1 MVKTRLIPILL
12 LQNGM
17 LVRAERF
24 RNYQIIGN
32 PIVEVQR
39 YNEWAVDEIIYLDIT
54 HAGEYDQRRR
64 DTKHTGMNDPFTIL
78 EKVSETCFIPLTW
91 GGRIRT
97 IEDMRK
103 CFRQGADKITIN
115 TAAVE
120 NSELITQGA
129 LKFGSQ
135 AIVAS
140 IDVLRSVNGEL
151 EVITHCGQHH
161 TGKDPLA
168 WSKES
173 ETRGAGEILLQSIDR
188 DGMACGYDLDLV
200 HSVAQAVNIP
210 VIACSGAGDYKDYVK
225 VVEAGADAVAAANI
239 WHFKEMSDV
248 GGKMAM
254 AKAGLNIRHWK

>member
-17 LVRAERF
+17 LVRGERF

-54 HAGEYDQRRR
+54 RDGEYDQRRR

-78 EKVSETCFIPLTW
+78 EKVSETCFVPLTW

-97 IEDMRK
+97 IEDMHK
-103 CFRQGADKITIN
+103 CFRKGADKITIN

-120 NSELITQGA
+120 NPELITEGA

-135 AIVAS
+135 AIVMS
-140 IDVLRSVNGEL
+140 IDVFRSADGRLDVL
-151 EVITHCGQHH
+151 THCGEHH
-161 TGKDPLA
+161 TGKDPLD
-168 WSKES
+168 WSIEV
-173 ETRGAGEILLQSIDR
+173 EARGAGEILLQSVDR
-188 DGMACGYDLDLV
+188 AGMACGYDLDLV
-200 HSVAQAVNIP
+200 RNVADAVTIP
-210 VIACSGAGDYKDYVK
+210 VIACGGAGDYKDYVK

-248 GGKMAM
+248 GGKMVM

>member
-17 LVRAERF
+17 LVRGERF

-54 HAGEYDQRRR
+54 RDGEYDQRRR
-64 DTKHTGMNDPFTIL
+64 DIKHTGMNDPFTIL
-78 EKVSETCFIPLTW
+78 EKVSETCFVPLTW

-97 IEDMRK
+97 IEDMHK
-103 CFRQGADKITIN
+103 CFRKGADKITIN

-120 NSELITQGA
+120 NPELITEGA
-129 LKFGSQ
+129 LRFGSQ
-135 AIVAS
+135 AIVVS
-140 IDVLRSVNGEL
+140 IDVFRSADGRLDVL
-151 EVITHCGQHH
+151 THCGEHH

-168 WSKES
+168 WSIEV
-173 ETRGAGEILLQSIDR
+173 EARGAGEILLQSVDR
-188 DGMACGYDLDLV
+188 AGMACGYDLDLV
-200 HSVAQAVNIP
+200 RNVADAVTIP
-210 VIACSGAGDYKDYVK
+210 VIACGGAGDYKDYVK

>member
-17 LVRAERF
+17 LVRGERF

-54 HAGEYDQRRR
+54 RDGEYDQRRR
-64 DTKHTGMNDPFTIL
+64 DIKHTGMNDPFTIL
-78 EKVSETCFIPLTW
+78 EKVSETCFVPLTW

-97 IEDMRK
+97 IEDMHK
-103 CFRQGADKITIN
+103 CFRKGADKITIN

-120 NSELITQGA
+120 NPELITEGA
-129 LKFGSQ
+129 LRFGSQ
-135 AIVAS
+135 AIVVS
-140 IDVLRSVNGEL
+140 IDVFRSADGRLDVL
-151 EVITHCGQHH
+151 THCGEHH

-168 WSKES
+168 WSIEV
-173 ETRGAGEILLQSIDR
+173 EAHGAGEILLQSVDR
-188 DGMACGYDLDLV
+188 AGMACGYDLDLV
-200 HSVAQAVNIP
+200 RNVADAVTIP
-210 VIACSGAGDYKDYVK
+210 VIACGGAGDYKDYVK